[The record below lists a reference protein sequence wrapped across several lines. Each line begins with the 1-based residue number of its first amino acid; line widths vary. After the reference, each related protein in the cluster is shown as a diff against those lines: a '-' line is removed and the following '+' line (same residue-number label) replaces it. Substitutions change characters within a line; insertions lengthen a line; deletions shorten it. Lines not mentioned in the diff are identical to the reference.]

1 MFDLRKATQN
11 DVPAILALYSSAV
24 GRPGCTWNENYP
36 TDEELSLDLAHG
48 CAYVY
53 TLDSSVIG
61 AVSVVPENELGE
73 YDFWEVN
80 NDNCREIA
88 RVVISMQQTGHG
100 YAGDMVGA
108 LLRIL
113 KDNGCEA
120 VHLLVA
126 QCNPAAKETYRK
138 LGFTVKAETSMYG
151 NDYFAEE
158 LIF

>member
-1 MFDLRKATQN
+1 MFELRKATEI
-11 DVPAILALYSSAV
+11 DAPAILALYSSAV
-24 GRPGCTWNENYP
+24 GRPGCTWNVNYP
-36 TDEELSLDLAHG
+36 TSEELSLDLEHG

-53 TLDSSVIG
+53 NLDEVVIG

-73 YDFWEVN
+73 CEFWEVN

-88 RVVISMQQTGHG
+88 RVVISERHTGHG
-100 YAGDMVGA
+100 YASDMVGA

-126 QCNPAAKETYRK
+126 QCNPAAKKTYAK

-151 NDYFAEE
+151 NEYFAEE